1 MITPQILDYVRQQLV
16 AGVSREQ
23 ILQNLSTQGWSQ
35 QDINEAF
42 AAVEATANV
51 PRPTSVSSPTLQKN
65 PQTTTPNSFV
75 SSSTK
80 GKTFWLLV
88 TSALIV
94 AIVVGWGVFTTISA
108 PLLLVG
114 VIFSPYIL
122 ALLPAIILG
131 AIFIAI
137 SRWIGKRIF
146 RKENTP
152 FQAFFFATAL
162 YLLFVLA
169 SLTLTSFL
177 LTNYGGSV
185 ADDVSFAVGLIFSMF
200 FTSSVAIFYLGL
212 IVCMAL
218 LVSSFRT
225 LSAEPLVIRSKT
237 YIWGRYALIGLVVLM
252 LVYVFGTVAI
262 FARVLHSQ
270 SLCNLVY
277 SSRAKADCFL
287 NTSTTATSENN
298 VAQNSAESGMFTI
311 VKTDYKQIKD
321 LHDIGGKLAY
331 AFENNDGTSGV
342 VYDGQVV
349 SGAYQKVGILPIAEV
364 GGKLAYEA
372 YKGEKQVIVWGGN
385 EYGVEYDGSWRPTD
399 VAGRLAFVAE
409 KGKIGD
415 QNHKQVIVWDGKEYG
430 TNFKSA
436 NDVVDIGGKLAYIG
450 RDSSGAYIVVG
461 DKKYGPYGQVRWLHG
476 QDGHFIAEVSN
487 GKGDVSFLVVDGKEV
502 GKGYKYFT
510 GPYTFIDGKFGFSA
524 SKNEKIVIVY
534 DGKEIGMGSS
544 YESGPYNI
552 KGQLAYVAGNTDGT
566 SQLIV
571 GEQAVGPKISD
582 PVYNVSV
589 SDGGRVAIQTENAN
603 KEIVVYLDGKEVY
616 RGKGGNPFGFFGEK
630 LLFWIQENK
639 LSALWYDGKKIGQG
653 FYGYNYF
660 AVVNGKLNIAAF
672 ASTAGD
678 VQYSLLLEQ

>member
-1 MITPQILDYVRQQLV
+1 MITPQILDYVRQQLG

-42 AAVEATANV
+42 AAVKTTANV
-51 PRPTSVSSPTLQKN
+51 PQPPSVSSPTLQED
-65 PQTTTPNSFV
+65 PQTTPNSSF
-75 SSSTK
+75 SRPTR
-80 GKTFWLLV
+80 GNTFWLLV
-88 TSALIV
+88 ASALVI

-162 YLLFVLA
+162 YIFFVLA
-169 SLTLTSFL
+169 SLTVTNFL
-177 LTNYGGSV
+177 LTNYGKSV

-212 IVCMAL
+212 IVCMAF
-218 LVSSFRT
+218 LVFSFRT
-225 LSAEPLVIRSKT
+225 PSAEPPVIRSKT
-237 YIWGRYALIGLVVLM
+237 HIWGRCALIGLVVLI
-252 LVYVFGTVAI
+252 LAYVFGTVAI

-277 SSRAKADCFL
+277 SSRAKADCFF
-287 NTSTTATSENN
+287 NPSTTATSENASN
-298 VAQNSAESGMFTI
+298 QNSGSSGTFTI

-321 LHDIGGKLAY
+321 LHDVGGKLAY

-342 VYDGQVV
+342 VYDGQIV
-349 SGAYQKVGILPIAEV
+349 SGSYQKVGILPIAEV

-372 YKGEKQVIVWGGN
+372 YKGDREIIVWDDQEFGTS
-385 EYGVEYDGSWRPTD
+385 YDRASQPTD
-399 VAGRLAFVAE
+399 VGGKLAFVAE
-409 KGKIGD
+409 IGK
-415 QNHKQVIVWDGKEYG
+415 KYFVVYDGKEYG
-430 TNFKSA
+430 RE
-436 NDVVDIGGKLAYIG
+436 VDGAGRPTSVQGKLAYVADTNINGGQYVIFDGKQVGSRYG
-450 RDSSGAYIVVG
+450 RVEWIKDE
-461 DKKYGPYGQVRWLHG
+461 
-476 QDGHFIAEVSN
+476 DGHLVFEGVN
-487 GKGDVSFLVVDGKEV
+487 GNGTLLVVDGKEY
-502 GKGYKYFT
+502 GSGYGRIQNHVLVDGRLAFSAQK
-510 GPYTFIDGKFGFSA
+510 DGKT
-524 SKNEKIVIVY
+524 VIVY
-534 DGKEIGMGSS
+534 DGKEIGTGSS

-571 GEQAVGPKISD
+571 GGQAVGPKISD
-582 PVYNVSV
+582 PVHNVAV

-603 KEIVVYLDGKEVY
+603 KEIAVYLDGKEVY

-660 AVVNGKLNIAAF
+660 AVVNGKLDIAAF
-672 ASTAGD
+672 ASASGG